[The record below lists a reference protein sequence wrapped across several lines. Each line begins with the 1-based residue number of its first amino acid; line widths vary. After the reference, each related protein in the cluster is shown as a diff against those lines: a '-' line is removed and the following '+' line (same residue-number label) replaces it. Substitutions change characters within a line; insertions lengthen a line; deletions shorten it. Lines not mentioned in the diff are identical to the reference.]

1 MVRHSPTPKTGHIV
15 PATGVYTAPIGT
27 ILPITITP
35 IMVCLTGN
43 MDFPSIS
50 AGDDPGEAGVITPT
64 TTLTIGVDI
73 MITGDTTVI
82 PSTLRITAV
91 TGEDGMVTTTGLL

>member
-1 MVRHSPTPKTGHIV
+1 MRHSPTLKTGHIV
-15 PATGVYTAPIGT
+15 PAIGVHTAPIGI

-43 MDFPSIS
+43 MAFPSIS

-64 TTLTIGVDI
+64 TTLIIGVDI
-73 MITGDTTVI
+73 MITGVTTVI

-91 TGEDGMVTTTGLL
+91 TGAGGMDTTTDLL